1 MVMKRFGLYL
11 VLMAAGFAM
20 APRAQAQT
28 RNNQQAAV
36 AERKAERKVQK
47 MNKKMAK
54 QRLKAQ
60 KNYDKENRKLQK
72 KNNKTAWRSPQ
83 PS

>member
-1 MVMKRFGLYL
+1 MKRLAAILLFG
-11 VLMAAGFAM
+11 AALLFVPGA
-20 APRAQAQT
+20 RAQM

>member
-1 MVMKRFGLYL
+1 MKSLATFLIL
-11 VLMAAGFAM
+11 AAAAIVVLQPVAG
-20 APRAQAQT
+20 AQV
-28 RNNQQAAV
+28 RNNKQAAV

-60 KNYDKENRKLQK
+60 KNYDKENRKLQL
-72 KNNKTAWRSPQ
+72 KNSKTAWRSPQ